1 MIEWDRTPALPLP
14 DRETAI
20 KIFSGHPLVS
30 SVGEIPARIIAA
42 ANELKVRFVHFTV
55 VQVLTPG
62 AWYGVTDKQTP
73 TGGSFTGRRAEA
85 CPRCPIAP
93 NRARPHPARPQPIGS
108 ASAITVAVAVAVA
121 CDAG

>member
-42 ANELKVRFVHFTV
+42 ANELKVLRAP
-55 VQVLTPG
+55 LYG
-62 AWYGVTDKQTP
+62 AL
-73 TGGSFTGRRAEA
+73 SFK
-85 CPRCPIAP
+85 C
-93 NRARPHPARPQPIGS
+93 
-108 ASAITVAVAVAVA
+108 
-121 CDAG
+121 